1 MAVDRGAD
9 VLRHGHVGIQLQAL
23 ERANESGRGSSV
35 RRPARDL
42 QLIQAHGAAAEAGEA
57 GHRVHERGLARS
69 VGADQAD
76 DLSRANRKTHRV
88 GRQRGAE
95 HGAGLRTAR
104 LAAAGAGADWTA
116 LEAWR
121 ELVAGPAADAPLVLG
136 GPAVPNGLAI
146 KIYPACYALQR
157 PISAVHGLSLI
168 DPDDVTRIVLRT
180 PEATVAPLIHHRPA
194 TGLEAKFSLEYA
206 VAAALLDAHPG
217 FGSFTDAA
225 ARRPEA
231 QRLVRLVETRR
242 EPGGSWL
249 LDGEI
254 DVELHSR
261 RRRRPHAAAVSARF
275 PAAATDR
282 RRAGRQDRRLPARR
296 GAAQPGPGRLEL
308 EPRAA
313 APANTSC
320 GLVRLAATRRRD
332 VRPLPLR
339 PRRGAQNA

>member
-1 MAVDRGAD
+1 VAVDRGAD

-95 HGAGLRTAR
+95 HGAGLRAAR

-254 DVELHSR
+254 DVEIHTRDGAVGRTRLRYPPGSPQ
-261 RRRRPHAAAVSARF
+261 RP
-275 PAAATDR
+275 PTD
-282 RRAGRQDRRLPARR
+282 GEL
-296 GAAQPGPGRLEL
+296 GAKIDDCL
-308 EPRAA
+308 
-313 APANTSC
+313 
-320 GLVRLAATRRRD
+320 LAAG
-332 VRPLPLR
+332 LPSLDPADWSWNRAPQLLR
-339 PRRGAQNA
+339 THLVASLGWLRLDAGTSGPCR